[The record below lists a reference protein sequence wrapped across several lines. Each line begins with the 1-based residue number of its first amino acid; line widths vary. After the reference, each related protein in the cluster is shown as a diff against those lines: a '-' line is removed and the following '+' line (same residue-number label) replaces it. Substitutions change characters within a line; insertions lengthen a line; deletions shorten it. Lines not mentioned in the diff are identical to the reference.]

1 MARYASAVC
10 RLCRRSGEKLMLKG
24 SRCFTPKC
32 ALERRA
38 KPPGHQPLRRRRL
51 SDRGQQL
58 REKQKARYSYG
69 ILERQFQGFFREA
82 ERQLGITGENLLV
95 LLERRLDNVVY
106 RLGFADSRVQARQLV
121 QHGHITINGRKND
134 IPSSL
139 VKEGDVIGWKEHSAK
154 SGYYQQMAATIDS
167 KVIPSWLS
175 LDGDKMVGRVLAM
188 PTPEDIEAKFSG
200 QSIVEYY
207 SR

>member
-1 MARYASAVC
+1 
-10 RLCRRSGEKLMLKG
+10 MLKG
-24 SRCFTPKC
+24 GRCFTPKC
-32 ALERRA
+32 SLERRA

-69 ILERQFQGFFREA
+69 ILERQFRRIFGEA
-82 ERQLGITGENLLV
+82 ERQMGITGENLLV

-106 RLGFADSRVQARQLV
+106 RLGFADSRAQARQLV
-121 QHGHITINGRKND
+121 QHGHIMINGRKND
-134 IPSSL
+134 IPSCL
-139 VKEGDVIGWKEHSAK
+139 VKEGDVIGWKERSLK
-154 SGYYQQMAATIDS
+154 SGYYQQMAASIDS

-175 LDGDKMVGRVLAM
+175 LDGDKLVGRVLSM
-188 PTPEDIEAKFSG
+188 PTPEDIEAKFQG
-200 QSIVEYY
+200 QSIVEFY